1 MSHQQLVLHFE
12 HSTLFGCLSST
23 WKTME
28 QSGPGHQRRRVWE
41 RTYSDRDSSKY
52 LHHERSHIIDVMKEL
67 FKGYK
72 MQLVIVK

>member
-1 MSHQQLVLHFE
+1 
-12 HSTLFGCLSST
+12 
-23 WKTME
+23 ME